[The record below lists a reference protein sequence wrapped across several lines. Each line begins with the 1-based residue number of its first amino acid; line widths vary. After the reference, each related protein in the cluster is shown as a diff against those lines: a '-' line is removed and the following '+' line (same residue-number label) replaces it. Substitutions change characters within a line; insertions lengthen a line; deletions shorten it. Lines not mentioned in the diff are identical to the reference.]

1 MISCTK
7 YYTFAWYK
15 IAEIH
20 TFSPNKVANKFNDV
34 IIPPFG
40 LKEYLRKSLRNT
52 KRAALILSS

>member
-1 MISCTK
+1 M
-7 YYTFAWYK
+7 